1 MFVELN
7 STHKIVSLNSTFK
20 ALGVEFSF
28 TIEGGEIVLKEYSQ
42 NYCFFEIFYV

>member
-28 TIEGGEIVLKEYSQ
+28 TIEVDNWDDDEQ
-42 NYCFFEIFYV
+42 